1 VAWIDRRLVA
11 VVALIATPLAAGCSG
26 DGLVTST
33 GTVTCDG
40 RPLADGAISFH
51 PLEAGAA
58 SQGSRVVAGAYRIR
72 GRPGRQR
79 VEIVASRP
87 KVGGEEL
94 TPGMQP
100 HEQFLPPRYNSTSQ
114 LEAEVTGRGRN
125 VFNFALQTELAE
137 P

>member
-1 VAWIDRRLVA
+1 VAWIDLRLVA

-58 SQGSRVVAGAYRIR
+58 PQGSRVVAGAYRIR

-87 KVGGEEL
+87 RAGAAEL
-94 TPGMQP
+94 TPGMRP
-100 HEQFLPPRYNSTSQ
+100 LEQFLPSRYNSTSQ
-114 LEAEVTGRGRN
+114 LGAEVTARGRN
-125 VFNFALQTELAE
+125 VFNFDLQTELAE